1 MQDLL
6 LLQVQGQYLSNN
18 EKCLNVRGKIFNGA
32 RGVKMKLTGAQIVIE
47 CLKEQNIDTVFGF
60 PGGTVLNIYDE
71 LYKARDVIRHILTS
85 HEQGAAHAADGYARA
100 TGRVGVCIA
109 TSGPGATNLVTGIAT
124 AYMDSVPLVAFTGQV
139 PTSLLGK
146 DSFQEVDITGITM
159 PITKHN
165 YIVKDVNKLADIIR
179 EAFAI
184 AQEGRPGPV
193 LVDICKDVTS
203 NTAEYQF
210 KPARPLKEPP
220 LGVTEEEI
228 YRAAEA
234 INSSKRPV
242 ILSGGGVSISN
253 AVNEVQCLAEKGNI
267 PISTTLMGLGSFP
280 GTHDLFMGLMGMHGT
295 RTSNMAVKETDLFIA
310 IGARFSDRVIS
321 DVTKFA
327 PNARIMHIDIDE
339 AEIGKNIQVHYP
351 LAGNIKKILQ
361 LLIDKVEKNDRR
373 EWIGKIQ
380 QWKKEYPLKYEREK
394 GLKPQYVVERI
405 YELTKGDAI
414 ITTEVGQN
422 QLWAAQYYKFTR
434 PRQFISSGGLGTM
447 GFGLGASIGARLG
460 RPDKKVINIAG
471 DGSFRMNLIEIAT
484 AVEYKLPVIIAVLN
498 NHTLG
503 MVRQWQQLFY
513 GGRYSSTTL
522 NRKLDFVK
530 LAEALGAV
538 GYDVTTPEQVDEVLL
553 NALAEKERPVIINF
567 EIDMDEKVF
576 PIVPPGAPIDELIE
590 E

>member
-1 MQDLL
+1 ML